1 MSEYCSQNL
10 NSSSFKRDSSWVVL
24 SPIEKQIKEKIEQLG
39 KPLKDWGI
47 NIYRGILTG
56 YNEAFI
62 IDGETKDALIAK
74 SAKNAEIIRPIL
86 RGRDIKR
93 YKADFANLWL
103 LNVHNGTST
112 TPAVDI
118 NDYPEIKAHLD
129 QFYPALEKRQDKG
142 ITPYNLRSCIYT
154 DDFSKQKIVYPNM
167 TKFLPFYYDDKGY
180 FTNQKCFIIT
190 GERIG
195 FLSAFFNSILFRF
208 CFKNNFPELFGDT
221 RELSKIFFEQIPV
234 IEVDDFID
242 TNFTELVKEISD
254 MKIAGKETK
263 TIENQI
269 DQIIFELYKLTPE
282 EISFIN
288 SQ

>member
-1 MSEYCSQNL
+1 M
-10 NSSSFKRDSSWVVL
+10 L

-180 FTNQKCFIIT
+180 FTNQKCII
-190 GERIG
+190 
-195 FLSAFFNSILFRF
+195 
-208 CFKNNFPELFGDT
+208 
-221 RELSKIFFEQIPV
+221 
-234 IEVDDFID
+234 
-242 TNFTELVKEISD
+242 
-254 MKIAGKETK
+254 
-263 TIENQI
+263 
-269 DQIIFELYKLTPE
+269 
-282 EISFIN
+282 
-288 SQ
+288 